1 MQGTL
6 SVISLSGKNKKVCQS
21 LHFSKKTDYMTSWRK
36 FKKQYKKD
44 MIKRTYGHLVTLKDK
59 DGNVYSGTFK
69 AVKPYLETGP
79 NGRKR
84 VAWACVVDDMAKEVA
99 EKAVEKAD
107 TEIIEDKGSVAINF
121 TVKSDDISDTLKEL
135 FGL

>member
-1 MQGTL
+1 MA
-6 SVISLSGKNKKVCQS
+6 
-21 LHFSKKTDYMTSWRK
+21 SWRK

-44 MIKRTYGHLVTLKDK
+44 MTKRTSGYLAMLKDK

-69 AVKPYLETGP
+69 AVKPYLETRP

-99 EKAVEKAD
+99 EKAVEKAAM
-107 TEIIEDKGSVAINF
+107 EIIEDKGRVAINF

-135 FGL
+135 FGI

>member
-1 MQGTL
+1 MA
-6 SVISLSGKNKKVCQS
+6 
-21 LHFSKKTDYMTSWRK
+21 SWRK

-44 MIKRTYGHLVTLKDK
+44 MIKRTYGHLVTLKDN

-69 AVKPYLETGP
+69 AVKPYLETRP
-79 NGRKR
+79 NKRKR
-84 VAWACVVDDMAKEVA
+84 VAWACVVDDLAKEVA

-107 TEIIEDKGSVAINF
+107 TEIIDDKGRVAINF
-121 TVKSDDISDTLKEL
+121 TVKSDDISYTLKEL

>member
-1 MQGTL
+1 
-6 SVISLSGKNKKVCQS
+6 
-21 LHFSKKTDYMTSWRK
+21 MTSWRK

-44 MIKRTYGHLVTLKDK
+44 VAKRTYGHLVMLKDN

-69 AVKPYLETGP
+69 AVKPYLETKP

-84 VAWACVVDDMAKEVA
+84 VAWACVVDDLAEEVA

-107 TEIIEDKGSVAINF
+107 TKVIEDKGSLTLNF
-121 TVKSDDISDTLKEL
+121 TVKNEDISDTLKEL
-135 FGL
+135 FDL

>member
-1 MQGTL
+1 
-6 SVISLSGKNKKVCQS
+6 
-21 LHFSKKTDYMTSWRK
+21 MTSWRK

-44 MIKRTYGHLVTLKDK
+44 AAKRIYGHLVTLKDK
-59 DGNVYSGTFK
+59 DGNVYSGTLK
-69 AVKPYLETGP
+69 AVKPYLETRP
-79 NGRKR
+79 NRIKR
-84 VAWACVVDDMAKEVA
+84 VAWACVVEDMAKEVA

-107 TEIIEDKGSVAINF
+107 KEIIADKGMVAINF

>member
-1 MQGTL
+1 
-6 SVISLSGKNKKVCQS
+6 
-21 LHFSKKTDYMTSWRK
+21 MTSWRK

-44 MIKRTYGHLVTLKDK
+44 MIKRTYGYLATLKDK

-69 AVKPYLETGP
+69 AVKPYLETRP
-79 NGRKR
+79 NRRKR

-99 EKAVEKAD
+99 EKAVEKAG
-107 TEIIEDKGSVAINF
+107 TEIIADKGMVAINF

>member
-1 MQGTL
+1 MA
-6 SVISLSGKNKKVCQS
+6 
-21 LHFSKKTDYMTSWRK
+21 SWRK

-69 AVKPYLETGP
+69 AVKPYLETRP
-79 NGRKR
+79 NRRKR

-107 TEIIEDKGSVAINF
+107 TEIIADKGRVAINF
-121 TVKSDDISDTLKEL
+121 TVKSEDISDTLKEL

>member
-1 MQGTL
+1 
-6 SVISLSGKNKKVCQS
+6 
-21 LHFSKKTDYMTSWRK
+21 MTSWRK

-44 MIKRTYGHLVTLKDK
+44 AVKRTYGHLVTLKDNG
-59 DGNVYSGTFK
+59 GNVYSGTFK
-69 AVKPYLETGP
+69 AVKPCLETRP
-79 NGRKR
+79 NGKKR
-84 VAWACVVDDMAKEVA
+84 VAWACVVDDIAKEVA

-107 TEIIEDKGSVAINF
+107 TEIIADNVGVAINF